1 MNNKPV
7 INYPLI
13 TKDSKGNVVYRK
25 GSDGFERW
33 YEYDENNNLIH
44 IKNSNGYEYW
54 KEYDEKNNQIHLKA
68 SNGFERWYE
77 YDENN
82 NLIHYKDSEGYE
94 VWFDSEGYKIPNPNL
109 VTEVTLEDIA
119 KKFGVDVKSL
129 KIKK

>member
-1 MNNKPV
+1 MNNKAV

-13 TKDSKGNVVYRK
+13 TKDSKGNVVHRK
-25 GSDGFERW
+25 DSDGYESW
-33 YEYDENNNLIH
+33 YEYDENNNEIH
-44 IKNSNGYEYW
+44 YKNTNGYEV
-54 KEYDEKNNQIHLKA
+54 
-68 SNGFERWYE
+68 WYE

-82 NLIHYKDSEGYE
+82 NIIHTKNSFGSEAWYDSRGNRI
-94 VWFDSEGYKIPNPNL
+94 SNPNL